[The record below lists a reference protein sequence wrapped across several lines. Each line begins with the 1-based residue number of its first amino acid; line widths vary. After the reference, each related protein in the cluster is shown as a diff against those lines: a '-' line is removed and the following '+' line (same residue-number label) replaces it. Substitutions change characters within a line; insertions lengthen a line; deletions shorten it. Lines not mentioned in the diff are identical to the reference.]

1 MTQRL
6 PPPTPEEVARLR
18 DLVEVQCLQ
27 QWKVAQV
34 MGWNFSATVKRIRD
48 LGLKTQRTGPRSGPG
63 HPEWKGG
70 RRIDKDGYVLLY
82 MPDHPD
88 ACKMKG
94 RKSGGTI
101 REHRWVMEQVLGRRL
116 LPTEVVD
123 HINGVKNDNRPENL
137 RLFQTNAD
145 HLRVT
150 LAGKCPKW
158 TEEGLQR
165 LAKGKG
171 WKPASIDRM
180 RSIAGASASSPE
192 KSHPTVEAVGCG
204 SLASCT
210 DAPQAQ

>member
-1 MTQRL
+1 MTRIHME
-6 PPPTPEEVARLR
+6 PEQLDRLR
-18 DLVEVQCLQ
+18 DLVEVQKLQ
-27 QWKVAQV
+27 IWKVAELMEMTPHIV
-34 MGWNFSATVKRIRD
+34 IKRIRHY
-48 LGLKTQRTGPRSGPG
+48 GLKTQRRGPRSGPG

-145 HLRVT
+145 HLRV
-150 LAGKCPKW
+150 
-158 TEEGLQR
+158 
-165 LAKGKG
+165 
-171 WKPASIDRM
+171 
-180 RSIAGASASSPE
+180 
-192 KSHPTVEAVGCG
+192 
-204 SLASCT
+204 
-210 DAPQAQ
+210 